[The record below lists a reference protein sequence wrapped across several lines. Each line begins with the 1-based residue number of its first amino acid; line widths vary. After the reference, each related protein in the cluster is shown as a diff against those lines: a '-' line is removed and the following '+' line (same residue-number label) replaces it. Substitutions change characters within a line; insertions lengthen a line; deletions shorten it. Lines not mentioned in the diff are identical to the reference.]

1 MGGRVAV
8 TFRASY
14 TCWPGWALT
23 HKGTESMANTS
34 LVCMPTNTHTAH
46 TQLHPRTPHTYTQY
60 ASHMHHT
67 ATYIPHTHTHMLCN
81 NRAHRTLRTHGYTH
95 TQLLEYHTQNIYP
108 TTHKHTTDTPHWSHA
123 SMPHTRVYTPHI
135 TQFT

>member
-46 TQLHPRTPHTYTQY
+46 IQLHPHTPRTCTQY
-60 ASHMHHT
+60 ASHMHHI
-67 ATYIPHTHTHMLCN
+67 ATYIPHTHIHTCYVTTVPTAPHVHVDTHILSYSN
-81 NRAHRTLRTHGYTH
+81 ITHRTYT
-95 TQLLEYHTQNIYP
+95 LP
-108 TTHKHTTDTPHWSHA
+108 HKHTIDIPHWSHA